1 MGKYFLVQ
9 QRIMRVIMNTNYE
22 YLIFHEELR
31 KLKKDFQRCEDV
43 RIKRTIAE
51 DIELLENALQSI

>member
-1 MGKYFLVQ
+1 
-9 QRIMRVIMNTNYE
+9 MNTNYE

-43 RIKRTIAE
+43 RIKRTIAQ
-51 DIELLENALQSI
+51 DIELLENALESI